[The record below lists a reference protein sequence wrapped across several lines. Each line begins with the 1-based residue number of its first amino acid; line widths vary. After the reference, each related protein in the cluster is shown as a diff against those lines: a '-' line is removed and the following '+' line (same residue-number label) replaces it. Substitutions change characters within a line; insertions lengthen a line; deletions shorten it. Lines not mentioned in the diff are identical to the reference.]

1 MADEKEKQTFLQ
13 KLLFYTTAFFILLST
28 FSLFAFL
35 FLVPFVIDPAFTTI
49 FMQFDT
55 RPAECVTIDV
65 ESRRGTSNCSWTS
78 CREGCTKELY
88 DCTQIRVNY
97 KLPTNVSEDSDG
109 QVEGGGAVGGVEDD
123 EDSTTMGKPRYERS
137 LREYDYVEEDDFP
150 EDDET
155 GLPKPFPTGLM
166 GNDSEWYFT
175 GAKLFP
181 NVKGCGYPPMLNCSI
196 FYRQY
201 SIIGQNFSCYYSKV
215 DPGIVISDLDMW
227 QVYMNLVYAMAIPIP
242 SFIISV
248 IYLTIAYFK
257 IYNEEDVVLVGGEE
271 GEDGGEGEGSNATP
285 LPLTS
290 SALTPGSEAF
300 REDLTSFGYQLQ
312 IAMADDVS
320 RDKLDEIPNSYSTQG
335 NLSKPMTT
343 SISTP
348 PGPTAAV

>member
-1 MADEKEKQTFLQ
+1 M
-13 KLLFYTTAFFILLST
+13 
-28 FSLFAFL
+28 SLFL
-35 FLVPFVIDPAFTTI
+35 FSENGSSKANFGKEYHIKNSIHPLVVLRLVRPVYLSSLNAISSSNASMNDPLS
-49 FMQFDT
+49 
-55 RPAECVTIDV
+55 P
-65 ESRRGTSNCSWTS
+65 GTSNCSWTS

-97 KLPTNVSEDSDG
+97 KLPVNASDDDDG
-109 QVEGGGAVGGVEDD
+109 QGEGGGAVGGVEDD

-137 LREYDYVEEDDFP
+137 LREYDYVEDLDDDFAEDD
-150 EDDET
+150 DT

-201 SIIGQNFSCYYSKV
+201 SNIGQNFSCYYSKV

-257 IYNEEDVVLVGGEE
+257 IYNEDEVVLVGGEE
-271 GEDGGEGEGSNATP
+271 GEDGGEGDGSNATP

-290 SALTPGSEAF
+290 GALTPGSEAF
-300 REDLTSFGYQLQ
+300 REDLTSFGYQLE
-312 IAMADDVS
+312 IAMADDNS
-320 RDKLDEIPNSYSTQG
+320 RDKLDGIANSYSNQG
-335 NLSKPMTT
+335 NLSKTMTT
-343 SISTP
+343 SISTA